1 MDLNIGNNVFNLQK
15 DDVNKPIRQ
24 PKPSPSIS
32 PTVVTLVAKAVS
44 VSKLQNDKL
53 IPIGKYG
60 FALVGDTKLNY
71 YRLMLYTSKNKINS
85 VIENLVLTK
94 DFKYNV
100 NENNTVRFL
109 ANDNW
114 FLEFANI
121 NDAVDFNSQLAFVL
135 WKLNGSKDLFWIDLF
150 YPTRN
155 DNVAKLGNVVEI
167 TYFAYT
173 IHDKILGPEV
183 SNNIKDDRH
192 LKVNINE
199 DGWERSLLGVNE
211 KTQRIV
217 YIPVAEMGAWKIL
230 TDGQQSLCLTVT
242 VKNVYEIEKNN
253 AADLLVIV
261 KQNPLDYDPLEN
273 NSILI
278 QSKEIVDNSHTVGS
292 IVPSKT
298 ISIELLHEEFEKLK
312 IDNIKTNERLTKL
325 EALVKEKNSE
335 NAGNLN
341 DLKIKKSMKAV
352 YKNIIREFPVDQ
364 TFTGSQIQIIIKD
377 IFYNALMCANQSQ
390 SKKD

>member
-15 DDVNKPIRQ
+15 GDVNRTIRQ

-44 VSKLQNDKL
+44 ASKLQNDEL
-53 IPIGKYG
+53 ISIGKYG

-114 FLEFANI
+114 SLEFANT

-155 DNVAKLGNVVEI
+155 DNVAKFGSVIEI
-167 TYFAYT
+167 TYFACT
-173 IHDKILGPEV
+173 IHGKILGPEV
-183 SNNIKDDRH
+183 SNNIKDERR
-192 LKVNINE
+192 LKVNVNE
-199 DGWERSLLGVNE
+199 DGWERSLLGVSE

-242 VKNVYEIEKNN
+242 VKNVYEIKENN
-253 AADLLVIV
+253 VADLLVI
-261 KQNPLDYDPLEN
+261 KQKLLHSEPLEN
-273 NSILI
+273 NSTLI
-278 QSKEIVDNSHTVGS
+278 QSKEIVDNSYTVGN

-298 ISIELLHEEFEKLK
+298 ISLELLHEKFEKLK

-325 EALVKEKNSE
+325 EALVKDKNSE
-335 NAGNLN
+335 NTGNLN
-341 DLKIKKSMKAV
+341 DLEIKKSMKTV

-377 IFYNALMCANQSQ
+377 IFYNVLMCSNQSH
-390 SKKD
+390 SKKN